1 MNVKI
6 NYSELSKE
14 ELISLLKDQEEAHLR
29 KVEELS
35 KNNQELS
42 KNNQELSKNNQELI
56 HENERLAS
64 EKKVLEEQVKRWKAK
79 YEYEL
84 AKEKKGN
91 LERFVTK
98 SDNAF
103 RTVEERRVYSR
114 KKIPPTNDPDAPKR
128 KKAQRI
134 YSTEELRELAKGNE
148 IYTNDILPELMA
160 QHPDWHFEKIGE
172 DETFVLER
180 VKAHIVV
187 HLVSTPKYIS
197 REQRGVIYHVE
208 CQIIL

>member
-35 KNNQELS
+35 KNNQEL
-42 KNNQELSKNNQELI
+42 I

-64 EKKVLEEQVKRWKAK
+64 EKKDLEEQVKRWKAK

-148 IYTNDILPELMA
+148 IYTNDILPELMS
-160 QHPDWHFEKIGE
+160 QHPD
-172 DETFVLER
+172 
-180 VKAHIVV
+180 
-187 HLVSTPKYIS
+187 
-197 REQRGVIYHVE
+197 
-208 CQIIL
+208 

>member
-35 KNNQELS
+35 KNNQEL
-42 KNNQELSKNNQELI
+42 I

-64 EKKVLEEQVKRWKAK
+64 EKKDLEEQVKRWKAK

-91 LERFVTK
+91 LERIVTK

-103 RTVEERRVYSR
+103 RTVEERRV
-114 KKIPPTNDPDAPKR
+114 
-128 KKAQRI
+128 
-134 YSTEELRELAKGNE
+134 
-148 IYTNDILPELMA
+148 
-160 QHPDWHFEKIGE
+160 
-172 DETFVLER
+172 
-180 VKAHIVV
+180 
-187 HLVSTPKYIS
+187 
-197 REQRGVIYHVE
+197 
-208 CQIIL
+208 

>member
-1 MNVKI
+1 MNVEI

-42 KNNQELSKNNQELI
+42 KNNQELI

-64 EKKVLEEQVKRWKAK
+64 EKKVLEDQVKRWKAK

-103 RTVEERRVYSR
+103 RTV
-114 KKIPPTNDPDAPKR
+114 
-128 KKAQRI
+128 
-134 YSTEELRELAKGNE
+134 
-148 IYTNDILPELMA
+148 
-160 QHPDWHFEKIGE
+160 
-172 DETFVLER
+172 
-180 VKAHIVV
+180 
-187 HLVSTPKYIS
+187 
-197 REQRGVIYHVE
+197 
-208 CQIIL
+208 